1 MHSFK
6 DSANRDWIVSLNVD
20 AIKRVKALL
29 QIDLTKP
36 TEGDPPL
43 LIRLGI
49 DVILL
54 CDVLYAVCKPDCDQR
69 SITDEQFGQAMGGD
83 ALLHGQRAL
92 LGELADFFHRLGH
105 RQIKLMVEMQQKL
118 IDATIAEAEKQVNA
132 IDIDAVVQTEMR
144 KIKSPSTPGNSST
157 PAPASLV

>member
-69 SITDEQFGQAMGGD
+69 SITDEQFGQAMG
-83 ALLHGQRAL
+83 
-92 LGELADFFHRLGH
+92 
-105 RQIKLMVEMQQKL
+105 
-118 IDATIAEAEKQVNA
+118 ATPSCTASGPCWGNWPIFSTGSAIA
-132 IDIDAVVQTEMR
+132 R
-144 KIKSPSTPGNSST
+144 SS
-157 PAPASLV
+157 